1 MCVGTVANP
10 LTRPARWDR
19 SRDQIHNAFLAAL
32 AVVGLLLVDLASES

>member
-10 LTRPARWDR
+10 FTRPTRWGR

-32 AVVGLLLVDLASES
+32 AVECLRMVDLASES